1 MEETEAVAVEGPTG
15 LDDENVLIFGIIPV
29 AAIILFA
36 AVVGVIYTIRKRK
49 TWRDLTAS
57 MELDST
63 VDDPNASLKTGDLAD
78 MDPTRPSQ
86 RLSEIS
92 RDD

>member
-1 MEETEAVAVEGPTG
+1 MEETEAVAASGPNG
-15 LDDENVLIFGIIPV
+15 LDDVNVLIFGIIPV
-29 AAIILFA
+29 AVIILFA
-36 AVVGVIYTIRKRK
+36 AVVGVIYNIRKRK
-49 TWRDLTAS
+49 TWRELTDS
-57 MELDST
+57 MQLDDT

>member
-1 MEETEAVAVEGPTG
+1 MEETEAVAASGQTG
-15 LDDENVLIFGIIPV
+15 LDNENVLIFGVIPV
-29 AAIILFA
+29 AALLLFA
-36 AVVGVIYTIRKRK
+36 LIVGVVYTIRKRK
-49 TWRDLTAS
+49 TWKELSGS
-57 MELDST
+57 MELDDT